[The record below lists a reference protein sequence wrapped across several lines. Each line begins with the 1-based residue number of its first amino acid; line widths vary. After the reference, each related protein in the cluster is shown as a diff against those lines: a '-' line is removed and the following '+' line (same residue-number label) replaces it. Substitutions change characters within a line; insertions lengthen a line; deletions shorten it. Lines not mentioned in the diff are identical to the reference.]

1 MTEQYNMS
9 EIITYFAGSA
19 PNAEAEAILFICAC
33 VLGLYLVIYMIQII
47 GFMIGIL
54 KYRMI

>member
-9 EIITYFAGSA
+9 EIIMYFAGSA

-33 VLGLYLVIYMIQII
+33 VLGLYLIIYMIQVI